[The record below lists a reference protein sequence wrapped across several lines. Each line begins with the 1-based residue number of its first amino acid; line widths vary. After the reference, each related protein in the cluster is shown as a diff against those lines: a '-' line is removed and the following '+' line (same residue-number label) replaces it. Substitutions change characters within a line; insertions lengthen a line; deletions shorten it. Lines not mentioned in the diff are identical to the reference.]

1 MNKIILL
8 GLLTSALFAHTATQ
22 DGVKALKNGDYESA
36 LAYFTMAANSGDK
49 IAQQNLGVMY
59 KNAVGVKKDNYKAA
73 YWFNAAASHY
83 SSNIQVS
90 SIR

>member
-1 MNKIILL
+1 MKKIFFILL
-8 GLLTSALFAHTATQ
+8 LTGILFADTTQ

>member
-1 MNKIILL
+1 MKKIFFILL
-8 GLLTSALFAHTATQ
+8 LTGVLFADTMQ
-22 DGVKALKNGDYESA
+22 EGVKALKNGDYESA

-83 SSNIQVS
+83 ASNIQVS